1 MSDLKPDT
9 AEATR
14 LEGLWSGTFGDEY
27 LARNANAGEG
37 RGAFWADLLGRI
49 QVRTVLEVGCNVGA
63 NLRWLAPLLGPEHL
77 YGVDINLAALDEI
90 RRRLPGINTIV
101 SPARELPFRDRW
113 FDLVFTA
120 GVLIHQPTATL
131 PRVMG
136 EVVRTARRYV
146 LAIEYFAAEAE
157 EVPYRGQE
165 GALFR
170 RDYGRLYAEGFPELR
185 LVDEGRLRRDEGWD
199 DVTWWLFARSS

>member
-1 MSDLKPDT
+1 MSDLKSDV

-14 LEGLWSGTFGDEY
+14 LEDLWSGTFGDEY

-37 RGAFWADLLGRI
+37 RGPFWTDLLARI
-49 QVRTVLEVGCNVGA
+49 PVRTVLEVGCNVGA

-101 SPARELPFRDRW
+101 SPARELPFRDPL

-136 EVVRTARRYV
+136 EIVRTAGRYV
-146 LAIEYFAAEAE
+146 LAVEYFAAEAE

-185 LVDEGRLRRDEGWD
+185 LVDEGRLGRDAGWD
-199 DVTWWLFARSS
+199 DVTWWLFERSS

>member
-1 MSDLKPDT
+1 MSDLKRDT

-14 LEGLWSGTFGDEY
+14 LEDLWSGTFGDEY
-27 LARNANAGEG
+27 LARNANAGDG
-37 RGAFWADLLGRI
+37 RGPFWADLLGRI
-49 QVRTVLEVGCNVGA
+49 EVRTVLEVGCNVGA
-63 NLRWLAPLLGPEHL
+63 NLRWLAPLLGPEHVS
-77 YGVDINLAALDEI
+77 GVDINRAALDEI

-157 EVPYRGQE
+157 EVSYRGQE

-170 RDYGRLYAEGFPELR
+170 RDYGRLYADGFPELG
-185 LVDEGRLRRDEGWD
+185 LVDEGRLGRDAGWD
-199 DVTWWLFARSS
+199 DVTWGLFERAS

>member
-1 MSDLKPDT
+1 MSDLKGDV

-14 LEGLWSGTFGDEY
+14 LEDLWSGTFGDEY
-27 LARNANAGEG
+27 MARNANAGEG
-37 RGAFWADLLGRI
+37 RGPFWADLLERI

-101 SPARELPFRDRW
+101 SPARELPFRDPW

-146 LAIEYFAAEAE
+146 LAIEYFAAEVE

-185 LVDEGRLRRDEGWD
+185 LVDEGRLGRDAGWD
-199 DVTWWLFARSS
+199 DVTWWLFERSR